1 MELAGNEKKI
11 QALFRELKLA
21 DERVAPGFT
30 RVWDRAQATNPGSPR
45 VFKISFAVATA
56 LFVITLCSL
65 VIWSRN
71 WQRSQQSNPGVAT
84 GPTTPDSTPAPLLAP
99 PLVKPLARPLANQG
113 PTQLGVA
120 QPPNRVKS
128 NRWDRKLV
136 ARRQADLNAGNAP
149 IRETISISSWQS
161 PTATLMQ
168 SPADNVLTSLPLL
181 DRSLTE
187 LKTFLPNTPSYQN
200 R

>member
-1 MELAGNEKKI
+1 MALTGNEKKI
-11 QALFRELKLA
+11 QALFRELRLA

-30 RVWDRAQATNPGSPR
+30 RVWNRAQATSPGLPR

-65 VIWSRN
+65 VLWSRN
-71 WQRSQQSNPGVAT
+71 WQRSQPSNPGVAT
-84 GPTTPDSTPAPLLAP
+84 GPTTPGSTPAPPAAPALA
-99 PLVKPLARPLANQG
+99 KPLPGPLANQG

-120 QPPNRVKS
+120 QPSNRVKS

-136 ARRQADLNAGNAP
+136 ARRQADLNAGNAA
-149 IRETISISSWQS
+149 IRETVSISSWQS
-161 PTATLMQ
+161 PTAALMQ
-168 SPADNVLTSLPLL
+168 SPADDVLTSLPQL

-187 LKTFLPNTPSYQN
+187 LKTFLPNTP
-200 R
+200 

>member
-1 MELAGNEKKI
+1 MESAGNEKKI

-21 DERVAPGFT
+21 DERNAPEFT
-30 RVWDRAQATNPGSPR
+30 RVWNRAQATSPGSPR

-65 VIWSRN
+65 VLWSRN
-71 WQRSQQSNPGVAT
+71 WQPSQPSNPNVAT
-84 GPTTPDSTPAPLLAP
+84 GPTTPGSTPAPPPAP
-99 PLVKPLARPLANQG
+99 SLVKPLARQG

-120 QPPNRVKS
+120 APPNRVKP
-128 NRWDRKLV
+128 NRGDRKLV
-136 ARRQADLNAGNAP
+136 ARRQADLNARNAAV
-149 IRETISISSWQS
+149 RETVSISSWQS
-161 PTATLMQ
+161 PTATLLQ
-168 SPADNVLTSLPLL
+168 SPAADVLTSLPQL

-200 R
+200 REW